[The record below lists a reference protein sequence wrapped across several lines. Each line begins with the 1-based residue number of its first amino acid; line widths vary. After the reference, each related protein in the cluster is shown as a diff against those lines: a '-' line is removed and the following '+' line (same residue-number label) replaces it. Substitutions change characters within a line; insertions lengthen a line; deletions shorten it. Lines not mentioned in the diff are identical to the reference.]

1 MKELI
6 RYKSFCNL
14 VIFLMA
20 FFICLLVYFT
30 NSELIVFPIFG
41 GILLVIV
48 FILFLDEY
56 EKAKRVVK
64 NGTFVLGVLEPQ
76 TIKLR
81 HLGKGLYMLKASVKY
96 YDTQRKMTLKF
107 NGYDIFDNWEMRVG
121 KVKRVRD
128 EDKKLEVLVGYLP
141 EEPKICELYLKDAFE
156 KI

>member
-14 VIFLMA
+14 IIFLTA
-20 FFICLLVYFT
+20 FFICLIVYFV

-41 GILLVIV
+41 GILLIINI
-48 FILFLDEY
+48 ILFLDEY
-56 EKAKRVVK
+56 GKAKRIVK

-76 TIKLR
+76 SIKLR

-96 YDTQRKMTLKF
+96 YDKQRKMTLKF
-107 NGYDIFDNWEMRVG
+107 RGYDIFDNWEMRVG
-121 KVKRVRD
+121 KVKKARN
-128 EDKKLEVLVGYLP
+128 ENKELEVLVGYLP
-141 EEPKICELYLKDAFE
+141 EEPEICEVYLKDAFE

>member
-14 VIFLMA
+14 IIFLTA

-30 NSELIVFPIFG
+30 NSELMVFPIFG
-41 GILLVIV
+41 GILLIINL
-48 FILFLDEY
+48 ILFLDEY
-56 EKAKRVVK
+56 GKAKRIAK

-76 TIKLR
+76 SIKLR

-96 YDTQRKMTLKF
+96 YDKQKKMALKF
-107 NGYDIFDNWEMRVG
+107 RGYDIFDNWEMRVG
-121 KVKRVRD
+121 KVKKVCN
-128 EDKKLEVLVGYLP
+128 ENKELEVLVGYLP
-141 EEPKICELYLKDAFE
+141 EEPEICEVYLKDAFE